1 MWQIRASTRTTR
13 YRTHEQ
19 ITFTYIAILISIAM
33 NKEALSAGAG
43 SSDTELAKS
52 ADGQKMFYF
61 ATFLGF
67 VNQSGLMRMQRTRCV
82 MEEETGNAKFYRFSR
97 RLRRSPIPPLSE
109 TTAKRYVL
117 LLINH
122 KMNPP
127 AFLRKI
133 Q

>member
-1 MWQIRASTRTTR
+1 MWQTRASTRTTR
-13 YRTHEQ
+13 YRTDEQ

-33 NKEALSAGAG
+33 NKEALSAGAE
-43 SSDTELAKS
+43 SSGTELAKS
-52 ADGQKMFYF
+52 ADGQKLFYF
-61 ATFLGF
+61 ATILGF
-67 VNQSGLMRMQRTRCV
+67 FNHFELMRMQRTQCV
-82 MEEETGNAKFYRFSR
+82 MEEETGNAKFYKFSR

-109 TTAKRYVL
+109 TTARRYVL

-122 KMNPP
+122 QMNPP